1 MFQRKMIRVYS
12 SLFWRSW
19 LGWKIST
26 NETINGMKINEK
38 TLPSTTAQSEW
49 GPYED
54 QGELN
59 YFTMMGLGLEA
70 SISTTVFSSVRQRK
84 SQIKERTTGWGGQ
97 YSTFDRLAWPNQ
109 ILSQAIAWIW
119 PCNPHYNNLLS
130 SGAQFLGENGHKLTS
145 KTERILICY
154 GDVTCLEKNQIS
166 EFSKDTSVY
175 GWS

>member
-1 MFQRKMIRVYS
+1 MTGMENFNQWNHKWNENQWENSPLNNSSIRTQFS
-12 SLFWRSW
+12 
-19 LGWKIST
+19 
-26 NETINGMKINEK
+26 
-38 TLPSTTAQSEW
+38 
-49 GPYED
+49 PYED

-166 EFSKDTSVY
+166 EFSKETSVY

>member
-1 MFQRKMIRVYS
+1 MTGMENFNQWNHKWNENQWENSPLNNSSIRTQFS
-12 SLFWRSW
+12 
-19 LGWKIST
+19 
-26 NETINGMKINEK
+26 
-38 TLPSTTAQSEW
+38 
-49 GPYED
+49 PYED

-59 YFTMMGLGLEA
+59 YFTMIGLGLEA

-130 SGAQFLGENGHKLTS
+130 SGAQFLGEDGHKLTS

-154 GDVTCLEKNQIS
+154 GDVTCLENNQIS
-166 EFSKDTSVY
+166 EFSKETSVY